1 MREIV
6 AFKPT
11 FAFDINATLPNINE
25 YGDPLWII
33 EKSQNE
39 KFLTGQDTISYDMK
53 KPVEVLVTDQSSKE
67 VSNVSKSVNDKHS
80 VSDVEDWD
88 AELDEH
94 RVWEIPPGTLNS
106 ENYFDDDEYML
117 ACDDGFDELW
127 G

>member
-1 MREIV
+1 M
-6 AFKPT
+6 
-11 FAFDINATLPNINE
+11 PNINE

-39 KFLTGQDTISYDMK
+39 KSLTGQDTISYDMK